1 MKKST
6 DLFGK
11 LVEKIEVIQETQQGN
26 LKGGFT
32 SLSTMKS
39 FDRVAD
45 NNCHNN
51 CSHGCKTKEK

>member
-11 LVEKIEVIQETQQGN
+11 LVEKIEIIQETQQGN

-32 SLSTMKS
+32 SLSTVSS
-39 FDRVAD
+39 FERVAD
-45 NNCHNN
+45 NNCHNH
-51 CSHGCKTKEK
+51 CDRGCKVKEK